1 MSRVEA
7 TFIKHFANGNHR
19 EGMKCLRPKA
29 KREKHRVTYFL
40 GTQFIFFLLNSL
52 MTKAQKKRLIKTSSS
67 STGFL
72 SGCAVALAIA
82 ITVLIHIRGITKS
95 EGRHQY
101 MENIFPLYRFVIITL
116 YIFIIFF
123 FLKKIFISF

>member
-19 EGMKCLRPKA
+19 EGMKCLRPKT
-29 KREKHRVTYFL
+29 KREKHRITYFL
-40 GTQFIFFLLNSL
+40 GTQLIYLSSVMSTLSHRLKLHLHIYIGFF
-52 MTKAQKKRLIKTSSS
+52 
-67 STGFL
+67 

-82 ITVLIHIRGITKS
+82 ITVLVHIRGLTKS

-101 MENIFPLYRFVIITL
+101 MENIFPLYRSVVKL
-116 YIFIIFF
+116 HSSP
-123 FLKKIFISF
+123 LNRG